1 MRIPVF
7 SNIGGME
14 NSMNIRQRITLIILS
29 LVILTPLLLP
39 LTQPGTLHQFDMILH
54 LERIVAFYRSLQDHS
69 IPPTWS
75 TYLSYGF
82 GSPVLIYNWSFP
94 YYIAAIVLSLGST
107 LVDAYKWMTA
117 LTYILSFLWMYVF
130 VALLTKSKI
139 SGLVAAAWY
148 VWAPYR
154 FNINNLRGAIGE
166 EFATAFWPGVFWAT
180 TVLFKKQYALGFF
193 SGTVLWSIL
202 VWSHPP
208 MFAMILPLWMLYTC
222 MQLLQTRNVQ
232 ALLIS
237 LGALFVGVGAVAYS
251 WAPIIFERGLL
262 RYGVHEMI
270 YPDNFVR
277 WSQLLAQP
285 DIYEFNLQLGSTRY
299 LVFYSIGWALI
310 AVGILTAFNLATCG
324 RKWTAERGYQLLFL
338 GMGIFAVFLLRP
350 ASSFLWAHLPLL
362 APTMVFPQRFLGLV
376 MFCGSVLGGLYM
388 YHIHSRHK
396 WTAAIIAM
404 GCIVLV
410 NFPYLHLNKNREQDI
425 ARLNAPRLT
434 TTDVWGEFS
443 PKWIPSDF
451 QQKGL
456 LYGQQPMLTVL
467 PPGPSA
473 PLCTQ
478 TSRSVTCSIA
488 TSGPA
493 TVRFRQFYFPG
504 WIAYADAKKI
514 PVTMD
519 TDGTIVLSL
528 TKPTQIIQIEFTQ
541 TPLRKFSSILSVLF
555 TGLYIFLF
563 TKTIYTRFI

>member
-1 MRIPVF
+1 
-7 SNIGGME
+7 
-14 NSMNIRQRITLIILS
+14 
-29 LVILTPLLLP
+29 
-39 LTQPGTLHQFDMILH
+39 
-54 LERIVAFYRSLQDHS
+54 
-69 IPPTWS
+69 
-75 TYLSYGF
+75 
-82 GSPVLIYNWSFP
+82 
-94 YYIAAIVLSLGST
+94 
-107 LVDAYKWMTA
+107 
-117 LTYILSFLWMYVF
+117 
-130 VALLTKSKI
+130 
-139 SGLVAAAWY
+139 
-148 VWAPYR
+148 
-154 FNINNLRGAIGE
+154 
-166 EFATAFWPGVFWAT
+166 
-180 TVLFKKQYALGFF
+180 
-193 SGTVLWSIL
+193 
-202 VWSHPP
+202 
-208 MFAMILPLWMLYTC
+208 
-222 MQLLQTRNVQ
+222 
-232 ALLIS
+232 
-237 LGALFVGVGAVAYS
+237 
-251 WAPIIFERGLL
+251 
-262 RYGVHEMI
+262 
-270 YPDNFVR
+270 
-277 WSQLLAQP
+277 
-285 DIYEFNLQLGSTRY
+285 
-299 LVFYSIGWALI
+299 
-310 AVGILTAFNLATCG
+310 
-324 RKWTAERGYQLLFL
+324 
-338 GMGIFAVFLLRP
+338 MGIFAVFLLRP

-563 TKTIYTRFI
+563 TKTIYTRFMKRDIMWIVNIFLLASVILYGYYGFFSPGGMNYVYRNWDGPGYLVVAKTLYNVDLINKINPFPFWQLPIMRFSFPATPRHQVIFVYRVQRIHDFCKPIICTPVFNCIIFSGQTG